1 MLQGDNGY
9 SQDFFYGN
17 VWCTYPWFGTNF
29 YSSGQQGF
37 MTQDSSAPNSQG
49 STPSTPQ
56 WYGDWGIG
64 VEWGVY
70 GSPN

>member
-37 MTQDSSAPNSQG
+37 MT
-49 STPSTPQ
+49 
-56 WYGDWGIG
+56 
-64 VEWGVY
+64 
-70 GSPN
+70 